1 MGQRRVGGEK
11 RAAAIPPARPP
22 PDPRMAA
29 PRTTAHRR
37 RTVIMARGCGR
48 GMGAPAKLR
57 STAARAKRRV
67 LRRTPERRLERNGLF
82 DLIQG
87 ETGPA
92 DTILD
97 LGCGILHQT
106 TCRRYGPGLPDDG
119 VFSMIECGGYLG
131 CDLFDRYLD
140 VVKRHVPT
148 VRLDASEAGE
158 RFRPYSYD
166 VVIALDVVEHLEPAA
181 ARRLA
186 ADMKSIAR
194 KAAIIFTPSDPVS
207 NEDSVRGA
215 WGLGH
220 NPLQRHR
227 CYLPADWLA
236 GEGYACTFPKA
247 LAGNTVAVWRRG
259 PGDTAPDDPYVR
271 LPNP

>member
-1 MGQRRVGGEK
+1 MSVVG
-11 RAAAIPPARPP
+11 R
-22 PDPRMAA
+22 
-29 PRTTAHRR
+29 
-37 RTVIMARGCGR
+37 
-48 GMGAPAKLR
+48 LR
-57 STAARAKRRV
+57 SAVGARRAKRRSRGS
-67 LRRTPERRLERNGLF
+67 LLERNALF
-82 DLIQG
+82 DLIQA
-87 ETGPA
+87 ETGPS

-119 VFSMIECGGYLG
+119 EFSMIVCGGYLG

-140 VVKRHVPT
+140 TVKRHIPT
-148 VRLDASEAGE
+148 VKLDASEAGE

-186 ADMKSIAR
+186 SDMKSIAR
-194 KAAIIFTPSDPVS
+194 KAAVIFTPSDPVS
-207 NEDSVRGA
+207 NEDAVCDA
-215 WGLGH
+215 WGLGS
-220 NPLQRHR
+220 NPLQRHK

-236 GEGYACTFPKA
+236 GEGYACTFPEA
-247 LAGNTVAVWRRG
+247 AAGNTVAVWRRDR
-259 PGDTAPDDPYVR
+259 GDAPPPDPSVR